1 MSHFLVLVVGSN
13 IDEQLAPFHEFECT
27 GIEEYIE
34 EVDETDLV
42 KIKGLEYYGYDDK
55 VVSSEEEIDI
65 EGKHKYGYAIVKE
78 DVIIK
83 AIKRTN
89 PNSHWDWYEEGGRWP
104 NFFKLKDSD
113 ERTFKAM
120 KKEIDFEGMRKEVA
134 DDSRA
139 DWLKH
144 KELVGDLTWVSWE
157 EARSRF
163 PVIEEARDF
172 YNNQEAILKLNK
184 NFDGFYF
191 NKDCFLKT
199 EEEYV
204 KSKVDLV
211 GVCYSCLKDGLWNS
225 RGEMGWFGMST
236 DTVEES
242 DWVKMFNKML
252 DELPDDTLLTAVDC
266 HI

>member
-1 MSHFLVLVVGSN
+1 
-13 IDEQLAPFHEFECT
+13 
-27 GIEEYIE
+27 
-34 EVDETDLV
+34 
-42 KIKGLEYYGYDDK
+42 
-55 VVSSEEEIDI
+55 
-65 EGKHKYGYAIVKE
+65 
-78 DVIIK
+78 
-83 AIKRTN
+83 
-89 PNSHWDWYEEGGRWP
+89 
-104 NFFKLKDSD
+104 
-113 ERTFKAM
+113 
-120 KKEIDFEGMRKEVA
+120 MRF
-134 DDSRA
+134 
-139 DWLKH
+139 
-144 KELVGDLTWVSWE
+144 
-157 EARSRF
+157 RF

-184 NFDGFYF
+184 GFNGFYF

-204 KSKVDLV
+204 KTKVDLV

-225 RGEMGWFGMST
+225 CGEMGWFGLST